1 MAAVHDSLENWFGK
15 LAEFVYRLKYP
26 VLIAMLLLTAGLA
39 SQIPRITID
48 TRDEGF
54 FYDDDPALLAYNN
67 FRDQFGQDDTFIIAL
82 QPKNGL
88 DQDFLG
94 TLFALHH
101 ELKAHVPYIDE
112 IKSLVNGRILRGADQ
127 TLEVEELMNQA
138 PRTAKEVDR
147 IIQLIA
153 HYPLYE
159 DLLISRD
166 RSLVSILIKAQAVKQ
181 QGGDLQAGF
190 EPDASPAPSNKEKY
204 LSNEESIEI
213 TTAIEKVLT
222 RYRDKGLVI
231 HFSGTPAII
240 ATLQNSI
247 THDMSVMIPLSFAL
261 IVFFLIIL
269 FRRVSGLVYPLIV
282 VTFSLLATLGAMAVL
297 GIPITL
303 VSQMIPSFLLVV
315 GIADSIH
322 ILTIFYRRYRDTG
335 DKRRSIIEAIRFAG
349 LPVLMTSVTT
359 ACGVLSFAWADLQS
373 VGQLGIITP
382 IGVMLAL
389 AYTVLLLPA
398 LIAVFPVK
406 RPRPLPENTTPLTDR
421 IFTAIARVTTHRAGL
436 VLSISA
442 VMVACALAGAMS
454 VRFSHN
460 ALNWFPEDAEIRV
473 ATRLLD
479 SANGGSVMLEAVIDT
494 GREGGL
500 QEPETLKRFAAAT
513 DELPNISIHNIK
525 AAKAWS
531 LADVIKETN
540 RALHE
545 DQNTA
550 YRVPDSREL
559 IAQELLL
566 FEGSGSDDL
575 EDFTDINYRIGR
587 ISLLAPFADAILYKE
602 YVEGIQAYLR
612 NLFPDATITLTGKIP
627 LFVQMIKNV
636 ITSLAKSYVFA
647 LVVITLLMIFLVGR
661 IRIGLL
667 SMAPN
672 VTPIIGVL
680 GLMGIR
686 HIPLD
691 LSTILIG
698 SLVLGLV
705 VDDTIH
711 FLHHFRKAYEEC
723 KDVEEAVRM
732 TLFSTGR
739 AMAITSCILAGGFF
753 IYTAAYLESNVRYGL
768 LSGCAVVFAL
778 AADFYMTPALLSL
791 VYGRRPSPSCPRQ

>member
-1 MAAVHDSLENWFGK
+1 MAAVHNSLENCFGK
-15 LAEFVYRLKYP
+15 LAEAVYRWKYF

-54 FYDDDPALLAYNN
+54 FYDDDPALIAYNN

-101 ELKAHVPYIDE
+101 ELKDHVPYIDE

-127 TLEVEELMNQA
+127 TLEVEELMDQA
-138 PRTAKEVDR
+138 PRTAEEVDR

-204 LSNEESIEI
+204 LSNEESIEV
-213 TTAIEKVLT
+213 TTAIEAVLT
-222 RYRDKGLVI
+222 RYRDKGLDI

-247 THDMSVMIPLSFAL
+247 IHDMSVMIPLSFAL
-261 IVFFLIIL
+261 VVFFLIIL
-269 FRRVSGLVYPLIV
+269 FRRVSGLVYPLLV

-297 GIPITL
+297 GLPITL
-303 VSQMIPSFLLVV
+303 VSQIIPSFLMVV

-359 ACGVLSFAWADLQS
+359 AVGVLSFVWADVQT

-389 AYTVLLLPA
+389 AYSVLLLPA

-406 RPRPLPENTTPLTDR
+406 RPRPLPENTTPFSDR

-436 VLSISA
+436 VLSLSA
-442 VMVACALAGAMS
+442 AMIACALAGAMS

-460 ALNWFPEDAEIRV
+460 ALNWFPEDAEVRV

-479 SANGGSVMLEAVIDT
+479 SVNGGSVMLEAVIDT
-494 GREGGL
+494 GRDGSL
-500 QEPETLKRFAAAT
+500 QEPEILKRFAAAT
-513 DELPNISIHNIK
+513 AELPNISINNIK

-531 LADVIKETN
+531 LADVLKETN

-545 DQNTA
+545 DQDTA

-602 YVEGIQAYLR
+602 YVEEIQAYLR

-627 LFVQMIKNV
+627 LFVQMIENV

-661 IRIGLL
+661 VRIGLL
-667 SMAPN
+667 SMAAN
-672 VTPIIGVL
+672 VAPVIGVL
-680 GLMGIR
+680 GLMGIL

-711 FLHHFRKAYEEC
+711 FLHHFRKAFEEC
-723 KDVEEAVRM
+723 DDVEEAVRV

-778 AADFYMTPALLSL
+778 AADFFMVPALLRL
-791 VYGRRPSPSCPRQ
+791 VYGRKSNQSCPRQ